1 MQRCSDCARP
11 DSELASH
18 DLDAAD
24 VGDMNPT
31 GQLVPNG
38 IEQHFSG
45 RGDTAADHDPIDAE
59 EHDYVAHSD
68 PKVSARLLDASLG
81 ASISGARCC
90 HRFLDPELAAR
101 RGNRIRLGQRLETS
115 AVAAVAQRTIGEDR
129 LVAELSGCPFEP
141 EVRTSVEDQPSADP
155 GAESDAEH
163 RVGATTGPEPVLG
176 QRERASVV
184 DQPRREFDRA
194 AYGLEDLQSVP

>member
-11 DSELASH
+11 DSELAAH

-38 IEQHFSG
+38 VEQHFSG
-45 RGDTAADHDPIDAE
+45 RGDTAADHDTIDAE

-81 ASISGARCC
+81 ASISGARGC
-90 HRFLDPELAAR
+90 HRFLDPGLAAR
-101 RGNRIRLGQRLETS
+101 RGNRVRLGQRLETT
-115 AVAAVAQRTIGEDR
+115 AVAAAAQRTI
-129 LVAELSGCPFEP
+129 
-141 EVRTSVEDQPSADP
+141 VEDQPSADP

-163 RVGATTGPEPVLG
+163 RVGAATGPEPVLG

-194 AYGLEDLQSVP
+194 AY